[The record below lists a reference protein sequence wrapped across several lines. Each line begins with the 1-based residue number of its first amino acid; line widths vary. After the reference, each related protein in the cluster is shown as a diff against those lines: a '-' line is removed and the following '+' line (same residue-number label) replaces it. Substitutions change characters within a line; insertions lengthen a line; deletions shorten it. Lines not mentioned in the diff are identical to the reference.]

1 MPKTKDS
8 ARGYVTIKE
17 IAEKAGVSVNS
28 VSRALNDK
36 SDIGEKTKAHIKKI
50 AEELGY
56 IRHIAA
62 SGLRSGGTKSIGV
75 IVTHIDNAFFS
86 RILQGI
92 NDCVAEKGYTIL
104 ILSSNEDVEVEARD
118 IRLLMAYRVSGII
131 IAPAYDLKNKIDYGS
146 LQAPYIEI
154 VRHIPRST
162 SGYYISDSRRS
173 GELAAERL
181 VAIGRRRC
189 AYLGFEKPVSCN
201 RDRMNGFTQRLRRE
215 GISFGSRSIRT
226 CEATTEAA
234 FKAMAQWIEDGF
246 DFDGL
251 FVYNDVMA
259 FGAIRALVDA
269 GLKVPRDV
277 SVVGHDD
284 IETAQSFIPRLTTIQ
299 VPKYRLG
306 FDSASSLLSSLE
318 PNTENSLSKHVI
330 YEPELIVRET

>member
-1 MPKTKDS
+1 MPKKTGS
-8 ARGYVTIKE
+8 PASYVTIRE

-36 SDIGEKTKAHIKKI
+36 NDIGEKTKAHIKKI

-118 IRLLMAYRVSGII
+118 IRLLMAYRVSGIL
-131 IAPAYDLKNKIDYGS
+131 IAPAYDLKNKIDYS
-146 LQAPYIEI
+146 TIQAPYIEI
-154 VRHIPRST
+154 VRHISRSA
-162 SGYYISDSRRS
+162 SGYYISDSRKS
-173 GELAAERL
+173 GELAAERF
-181 VAIGRRRC
+181 ISMGRRKC

-201 RDRMNGFTQRLRRE
+201 KDRMNGYAQRLRKE
-215 GISFGSRSIRT
+215 SLSFGTRSIRT
-226 CEATTEAA
+226 CEANTEAA
-234 FKAMAQWIEDGF
+234 FKTMTQWIDDGF

-251 FVYNDVMA
+251 FVYNDAMA
-259 FGAIRALVDA
+259 FGAIRALVDS
-269 GLKVPRDV
+269 GVKIPRDV
-277 SVVGHDD
+277 SVIGHDD

-318 PNTENSLSKHVI
+318 PNTEYSLSKHVI
-330 YEPELIVRET
+330 YEPELIIRET